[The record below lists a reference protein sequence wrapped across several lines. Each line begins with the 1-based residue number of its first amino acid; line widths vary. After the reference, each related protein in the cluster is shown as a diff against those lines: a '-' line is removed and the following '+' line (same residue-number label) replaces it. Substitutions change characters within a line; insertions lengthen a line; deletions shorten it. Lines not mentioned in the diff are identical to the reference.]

1 MILICD
7 SILQPHQPFP
17 WVAMTWPSG
26 ADSSSATHTQGF
38 CCDKVSPTL
47 SRSSRDLTPSHGYM
61 GTNAGLP
68 IEYVGAEDNHIQA
81 VSGSARS
88 LPPSSPGD
96 SSPPASSLD
105 SESAVDGSQ
114 SVFKPTKGNK
124 PSPGPPARSEFRLHC
139 RICRRDPCEDMTAT
153 IHGHPFCKRQLYW
166 DQIPAMYDDDMVAGA
181 SHAPS

>member
-1 MILICD
+1 MVILLCG
-7 SILQPHQPFP
+7 SILQPRQPFL

-26 ADSSSATHTQGF
+26 ADSSATHTQGF

-61 GTNAGLP
+61 GTNAGLL

-81 VSGSARS
+81 VSGSTRS

-124 PSPGPPARSEFRLHC
+124 PSPGPPARN
-139 RICRRDPCEDMTAT
+139 MTAT